1 MKLPARRAG
10 LPGKEFQFSLRPL
23 TPPPRRGLQGAPPVN
38 DRDLILQS
46 TSLSGIVKVKMIYK
60 TRHFARW
67 AQKSGLHDSL
77 LEMAVLEIRRG
88 LLEADLGGG
97 IVKKRIALPG
107 RGKRGS
113 TRTLLATNR
122 NDRWFFVFGFE
133 KNERENISKNELA
146 ALKKLA
152 KNLLDLTAVQIA
164 AATREGSLVEVE
176 HEA

>member
-1 MKLPARRAG
+1 M
-10 LPGKEFQFSLRPL
+10 
-23 TPPPRRGLQGAPPVN
+23 
-38 DRDLILQS
+38 IL
-46 TSLSGIVKVKMIYK
+46 K
-60 TRHFARW
+60 TRNFARW
-67 AQKSGLHDSL
+67 ARKSRLSDSL
-77 LEMAVLEIRRG
+77 LKEAVLEIQRG
-88 LLEADLGGG
+88 LLDADLGGG

-113 TRTLLATNR
+113 SRTLLATNR

-133 KNERENISKNELA
+133 KNERGNISKNELA

>member
-1 MKLPARRAG
+1 
-10 LPGKEFQFSLRPL
+10 
-23 TPPPRRGLQGAPPVN
+23 
-38 DRDLILQS
+38 
-46 TSLSGIVKVKMIYK
+46 MIFK
-60 TRHFARW
+60 TRHFSRW
-67 AQKSGLHDSL
+67 ARKSGLSDSL
-77 LEMAVLEIRRG
+77 LAMAVLEIQRG

-133 KNERENISKNELA
+133 KNERENISENELES
-146 ALKKLA
+146 LKNLA
-152 KNLLDLTAVQIA
+152 KDLLGLTAAQIA
-164 AATREGSLVEVE
+164 VAIGEGSLVEVE